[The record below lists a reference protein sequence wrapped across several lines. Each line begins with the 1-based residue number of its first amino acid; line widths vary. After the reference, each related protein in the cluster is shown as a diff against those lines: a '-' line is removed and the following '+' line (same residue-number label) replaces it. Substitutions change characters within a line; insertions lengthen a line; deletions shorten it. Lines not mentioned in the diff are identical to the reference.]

1 MQVVF
6 HCGVHGTDLS
16 RMVKTLMQN
25 RDWLLKNRIEALPPN
40 KHREIFN
47 DALTALLEM
56 DFSGPIPLIDTD
68 LPPVAVTP
76 PPAPGQAVGFS
87 SSDEKFEL
95 RFELQEQAAKS
106 SEPKP

>member
-1 MQVVF
+1 
-6 HCGVHGTDLS
+6 
-16 RMVKTLMQN
+16 
-25 RDWLLKNRIEALPPN
+25 
-40 KHREIFN
+40 
-47 DALTALLEM
+47 M